1 MELVITSRQ
10 NSIVKYIRS
19 LRDKKTREQE
29 GRFVIEGLTFVT
41 EAILSGIIPEKL
53 IISERAGHNPKAADI
68 ISQVS
73 NPEAI
78 VRVSDSVMEYMSGT
92 ETPQGVMALLKIPE
106 VSIKSLPVLKDS
118 VFVVV
123 DGVQDPGNVGT
134 VIRTSDA
141 FGITGVILTKG
152 CADLY
157 NAKTLRS
164 TMGSL
169 FHLPV
174 LSDVAITELID
185 FLRSRSIY
193 TAVTCLEEG
202 APVEDSNLRFPLALA
217 FGSEA
222 RGISPELRQAAD
234 LSIKV
239 PMAGAAE
246 SLNVAV
252 AAGIVIYEA
261 SKWLR
266 SSSKSNL

>member
-1 MELVITSRQ
+1 MEIITSRQ

-29 GRFVIEGLTFVT
+29 GRFVIEGLNFVT
-41 EAILSGIIPEKL
+41 EAISSGIIPEKL
-53 IISERAGHNPKAADI
+53 IISERAGNNPKAIDI
-68 ISQVS
+68 IKQVS
-73 NPEAI
+73 NLDSI
-78 VRVSDSVMEYMSGT
+78 VRVNDSVMEYMSET
-92 ETPQGVMALLKIPE
+92 ETPQGVMALLQIPE
-106 VSIKSLPVLKDS
+106 VSLSFLPVRTKS
-118 VFVVV
+118 IFIVV

-134 VIRTSDA
+134 LIRTADA
-141 FGITGVILTKG
+141 FGVTGVILTKG

-164 TMGSL
+164 TMGSV

-174 LSDVAITELID
+174 LRDVAITELID
-185 FLRSRSIY
+185 FLRSSSIY
-193 TAVTCLEEG
+193 TAVTCL
-202 APVEDSNLRFPLALA
+202 VEDALPIEESNLSFPLALV

-222 RGISPELRQAAD
+222 RGVSIELMQAGD

-252 AAGIVIYEA
+252 AAGIVVYEA
-261 SKWLR
+261 SKRLR